1 MKRTLLYYLNK
12 NNDTLLPDASQVL
25 PISDKEWYKQL
36 EEVFNDLIWEYY
48 SDRVVFIDQR
58 FKIDD
63 DDNTIIS
70 NIKRSFAINLKTR
83 NYEYDKLYETTLL
96 EYNPIWNVD
105 GVIGTIH
112 ETTSNETNNQTHSGS
127 DTLHKDG
134 DDTIEHRGYDE
145 EDHSGYDKHDHGG
158 TDTLNYNRDQ
168 TNSTY
173 KTTYD
178 SAVTDP
184 PGDYLSERQT
194 LQTGLDN
201 DYNEYNSYN
210 QDNYFSKVKD
220 TYTSDQK
227 TKFNSDFETEYDS
240 AMDGTKDVY
249 QKDLDLNIRQGNVG
263 VTMTQQMIEAERKVA
278 MFDVF
283 KKIVHDCVNTC
294 TYSID

>member
-25 PISDKEWYKQL
+25 PIRNKEWYREL

-63 DDNTIIS
+63 DDDTIIS

-105 GVIGTIH
+105 GVTGTIH

-184 PGDYLSERQT
+184 PKDYLSERNT

-227 TKFNSDFETEYDS
+227 TKYNSDFETKYDS

-249 QKDLDLNIRQGNVG
+249 QKDLDLNIRQGNIG

>member
-1 MKRTLLYYLNK
+1 MKRTLLYYMNH
-12 NNDTLLPDASQVL
+12 NNDSLLPDASQVL
-25 PISDKEWYKQL
+25 PVSNKDWYKAL
-36 EEVFNDLIWEYY
+36 EPVFNDLIWEYY

-58 FKIDD
+58 FRIDD
-63 DDNTIIS
+63 DDAAIIS

-83 NYEYDKLYETTLL
+83 DYEYEKLYETTLL

-105 GVIGTIH
+105 GVTGTIH
-112 ETTSNETNNQTHSGS
+112 ETTSNEVNNQTHTGS

-134 DDTIEHRGYDE
+134 DDTIEHRGYDQ
-145 EDHSGYDKHDHGG
+145 EDHTGWDKHDHGG

-168 TNSTY
+168 TNSTF
-173 KTTYD
+173 KSTYD

-201 DYNEYNSYN
+201 DYNEYNSYT
-210 QDNYFSKVKD
+210 QDNYNSGIKD
-220 TYTSDQK
+220 TYLSDQK

-240 AMDGTKDVY
+240 AMDGTKDFY
-249 QKDLDLNIRQGNVG
+249 QKDLDLNIRQGNIG
-263 VTMTQQMIEAERKVA
+263 VTMTQQLIEAERRVA

-294 TYSID
+294 TYAID